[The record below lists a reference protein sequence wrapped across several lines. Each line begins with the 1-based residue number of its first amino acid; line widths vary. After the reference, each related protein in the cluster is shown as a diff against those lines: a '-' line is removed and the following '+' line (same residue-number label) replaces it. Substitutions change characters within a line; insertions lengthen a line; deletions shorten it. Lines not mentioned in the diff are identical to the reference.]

1 MVRMNNGRARRTKVT
16 PIDIAEERHRVRES
30 KVQLV
35 LLAEKVGMAV
45 PRTCCPHRGLAGR
58 PSAPRERA
66 LSTDRLDT
74 ARTSVCATE
83 MPSIE
88 KRDSGFQFLPR

>member
-45 PRTCCPHRGLAGR
+45 PRTCCPHRGEFACLSCSADWLVARLRLASGR
-58 PSAPRERA
+58 CP
-66 LSTDRLDT
+66 LIVSTRH
-74 ARTSVCATE
+74 ARVCA
-83 MPSIE
+83 PQ
-88 KRDSGFQFLPR
+88 KCRQ